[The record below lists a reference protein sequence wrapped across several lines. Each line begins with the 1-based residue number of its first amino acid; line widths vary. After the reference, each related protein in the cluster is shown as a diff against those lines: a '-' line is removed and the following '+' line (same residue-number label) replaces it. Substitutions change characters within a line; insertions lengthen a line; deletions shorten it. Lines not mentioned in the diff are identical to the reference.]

1 MLLKIQQFSINPLVN
16 EPYLEIKDIP
26 NTDKGKQLW
35 FWIVIKDRTFQINF
49 SGLSTPISVSH
60 PDFRDPN
67 ADLRRIIVSKTPLTI
82 KRALI
87 RKKISIMLLV
97 MSTKMLENLTEVK
110 EQSFK
115 NNISKYYIMLVVEKK
130 RITKISNT
138 SFFQSKP
145 ILCL

>member
-1 MLLKIQQFSINPLVN
+1 
-16 EPYLEIKDIP
+16 
-26 NTDKGKQLW
+26 
-35 FWIVIKDRTFQINF
+35 
-49 SGLSTPISVSH
+49 
-60 PDFRDPN
+60 
-67 ADLRRIIVSKTPLTI
+67 
-82 KRALI
+82 
-87 RKKISIMLLV
+87 
-97 MSTKMLENLTEVK
+97 MSTKMLENLREVK